1 MGKKFTSNS
10 IKEIFYEIVGE
21 KWMDKNTYLIVFQT
35 MTDAD
40 GDEFHLEVE
49 YHKDE
54 DEIHYTRCYEDEVMD
69 GTLYVSPQ
77 FKKQIEEYILQKVGV
92 ISNDEFIS
100 TRDISVELKLAV
112 PKDMTLGEF
121 QEWLKECTIE
131 VNRLVPT
138 DKEKLMSKI
147 RILEIK
153 NKG

>member
-1 MGKKFTSNS
+1 
-10 IKEIFYEIVGE
+10 
-21 KWMDKNTYLIVFQT
+21 
-35 MTDAD
+35 
-40 GDEFHLEVE
+40 
-49 YHKDE
+49 
-54 DEIHYTRCYEDEVMD
+54 MD

-112 PKDMTLGEF
+112 SKDMTLGEF
-121 QEWLKECTIE
+121 QEWLKECNFE

-138 DKEKLMSKI
+138 AKEKLMSKI
-147 RILEIK
+147 RILGIK

>member
-1 MGKKFTSNS
+1 MSKKFTSNS

-21 KWMDKNTYLIVFQT
+21 EWIDDDTYVVIFQD
-35 MTDAD
+35 MTDVD
-40 GDEFHLEVE
+40 GDTYHLEVE

-54 DEIHYTRCYEDEVMD
+54 DRITYTRVYDYENVHDM
-69 GTLYVSPQ
+69 LPSPCFQ
-77 FKKQIEEYILQKVGV
+77 KQIEEYILQQVGV

-121 QEWLKECTIE
+121 QEWLKECSIE

>member
-1 MGKKFTSNS
+1 MSRKFTSNS
-10 IKEIFYEIVGE
+10 TKEIFYKVVEE

-35 MTDAD
+35 MTDMD

-54 DEIHYTRCYEDEVMD
+54 DKICYILCYEDEVMD

-77 FKKQIEEYILQKVGV
+77 FKNMIEEYILQEVGV

-100 TRDISVELKLAV
+100 TRNISVELKLAV

-131 VNRLVPT
+131 VNRIVPT
-138 DKEKLMSKI
+138 AKEKLMSKI

>member
-1 MGKKFTSNS
+1 MSRKFTSNS
-10 IKEIFYEIVGE
+10 TKEIFYKVVEE

-35 MTDAD
+35 MTDMD
-40 GDEFHLEVE
+40 GDEFHLEAE

-54 DEIHYTRCYEDEVMD
+54 DKICYILCYEDEVMD

-77 FKKQIEEYILQKVGV
+77 FKNMIEEYILQEVGV

-100 TRDISVELKLAV
+100 TRNISVELKLAV

-131 VNRLVPT
+131 VKRIVPT
-138 DKEKLMSKI
+138 AKEKLMSKI

>member
-10 IKEIFYEIVGE
+10 IKEIFYEIVRE
-21 KWMDKNTYLIVFQT
+21 EWMDVHTYLIVFQT
-35 MTDAD
+35 MTDVD

-49 YHKDE
+49 YHSDKDE
-54 DEIHYTRCYEDEVMD
+54 IYYTRCYEDEVMD
-69 GTLYVSPQ
+69 GTWYVSPQ

-138 DKEKLMSKI
+138 DKEELMSKV
-147 RILEIK
+147 RILEVK